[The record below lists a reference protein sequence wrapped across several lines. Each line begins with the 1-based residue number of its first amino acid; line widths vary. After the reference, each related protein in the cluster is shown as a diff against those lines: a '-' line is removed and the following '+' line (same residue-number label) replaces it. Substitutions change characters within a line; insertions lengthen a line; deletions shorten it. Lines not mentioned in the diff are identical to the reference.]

1 MAVAISGPATRP
13 FNASGEQIESG
24 SLARLTSRVAALGLL
39 ATVIAGPATG
49 YNSEEHKVLTDMG
62 VAGVVVPAGIEFP
75 GDTRF
80 DFAAP
85 WANRAI
91 AYRVAKSLAVGFYT
105 NNPADYDEK
114 KKKVQDNSYWYG
126 YGQLEYNK
134 EIWIQASDSPLL
146 RRRGLWVEGN
156 VGNEDDMHDF
166 TFGELVALYGDY
178 RRLTSCN
185 PSNPG
190 ICSLTNRDALETSFL
205 AGQDC
210 FGIGPL
216 QECGFRPDPVP
227 MENYLSYLGSGL
239 VPPFGSAGN
248 ATANTADD
256 EEIWE
261 AGWWGDEMLRIANV
275 NDWHFSNGAIAWY
288 VGMHRLA
295 VRYASRAQVDPRYW
309 NHALH
314 YEANALHSLT
324 DLFAFGHI
332 VTSRAETSH
341 GIMATPQNDLL
352 DEHAYKLMEYVT
364 LKGGGLND
372 GESRVELSLP
382 LPAAGGSNV
391 YPPRNEVLPSYRRT
405 VNLNLRANRE
415 RNHHDAFNTGGAMVR
430 NLAGNRFRIYGD
442 GHLKL
447 RAHQPAD
454 RETMAIIAEAVR
466 VSVQSLLN
474 AYVDMDCGARTYE
487 EIAAEG
493 SSYFDA
499 LKLVPVF
506 VENDHQ
512 DYFNGRW
519 TSYAEFINV
528 LTDSAVVPAHW
539 QACEMQYV
547 DGSLASL
554 PWSNPNACTTFP
566 GFLQAQVPADDF
578 SPACSKASD
587 WNLTES
593 VRDASD
599 WLGRNPTADV
609 AAFDEFSPGIAN
621 GGGCLDEQP
630 VELQLDG
637 GTMTITPTG
646 PCAISDAS
654 GTPAVSD
661 VPLETFQYMTL
672 DFDPPV
678 EAFYANFGSVRQ
690 GERVRLWLN
699 PDDSTHQ
706 VLETAPSP
714 DNVFA
719 FGHGFTSNR
728 PVSRVIVQG
737 TGLDVSVLGAFVG
750 LAPREPSLGQVGPS
764 GEYEADFAVVFSSGP
779 SGLLFADDLESG
791 DTSAWSSATN

>member
-1 MAVAISGPATRP
+1 M
-13 FNASGEQIESG
+13 
-24 SLARLTSRVAALGLL
+24 
-39 ATVIAGPATG
+39 
-49 YNSEEHKVLTDMG
+49 
-62 VAGVVVPAGIEFP
+62 
-75 GDTRF
+75 
-80 DFAAP
+80 
-85 WANRAI
+85 
-91 AYRVAKSLAVGFYT
+91 
-105 NNPADYDEK
+105 ADYL
-114 KKKVQDNSYWYG
+114 G
-126 YGQLEYNK
+126 H
-134 EIWIQASDSPLL
+134 I
-146 RRRGLWVEGN
+146 
-156 VGNEDDMHDF
+156 
-166 TFGELVALYGDY
+166 
-178 RRLTSCN
+178 
-185 PSNPG
+185 
-190 ICSLTNRDALETSFL
+190 
-205 AGQDC
+205 
-210 FGIGPL
+210 
-216 QECGFRPDPVP
+216 
-227 MENYLSYLGSGL
+227 GSGL

-248 ATANTADD
+248 ATANTAGD

-295 VRYASRAQVDPRYW
+295 VKYAWRARFNPRFW
-309 NHALH
+309 NDALH

-332 VTSRAETSH
+332 VTSRAETSR
-341 GIMATPQNDLL
+341 GIMATPQNALL
-352 DEHAYKLMEYVT
+352 DETAYLWMQYVT
-364 LKGGGLND
+364 GHGGGEND
-372 GESRVELSLP
+372 GDGRVDLAFP
-382 LPAAGGSNV
+382 LPELEGHDF
-391 YPPRNEVLPSYRRT
+391 YPPRDDFLPSYRRT

-415 RNHHDAFNTGGAMVR
+415 RNHHDAFNTGGAFVR

-442 GHLKL
+442 GDLKL
-447 RAHQPAD
+447 RAHQPTD
-454 RETMAIIAEAVR
+454 QETMAIIAEAVR

-474 AYVDMDCGARTYE
+474 AYVDMDCGAKTYE
-487 EIAAEG
+487 EIGAAG

-506 VENDHQ
+506 VENDFQ

-519 TSYAEFINV
+519 TSYAGFINV

-554 PWSNPNACTTFP
+554 PWSNPDACTSFP
-566 GFLQAQVPADDF
+566 YFVETEVPADDF
-578 SPACSKASD
+578 APACSVSSD
-587 WNLTES
+587 WNLIES
-593 VRDASD
+593 TRDASE
-599 WLGRNPTADV
+599 WLDRNPTADV

-621 GGGCLDEQP
+621 GGGCLEDEP

-637 GTMTITPTG
+637 GTMTLTPTG

-661 VPLETFQYMTL
+661 LPLETFQYMTL
-672 DFDPPV
+672 DFDPPI
-678 EAFYANFGSVRQ
+678 EAFYANFGSVRR

-699 PDDSTHQ
+699 PDDSAHQ

-719 FGHGFTSNR
+719 FGHGFTSDR

-764 GEYEADFAVVFSSGP
+764 GEYEADFAVVFSSG
-779 SGLLFADDLESG
+779 SSALLFADDLESG
-791 DTSAWSSATN
+791 DTSAWTMTSN